1 MGLVASIDIKFN
13 QTYSFDKIIEELIS
27 NHWLLNDNGKI
38 IFLDNND
45 YDWKESN
52 FVNQEIVLNGLK
64 NRFDN
69 NNIVALNFLYKG
81 VTGGNFIFINN
92 HTISINL
99 NINRK
104 KIDGT
109 NHTDFS
115 FYIFSL
121 NEIISNCNITCSEL
135 I

>member
-13 QTYSFDKIIEELIS
+13 QTYSFDVIIEKLIS

-45 YDWKESN
+45 YDWKESDLN
-52 FVNQEIVLNGLK
+52 NQEIVLSNLK
-64 NRFDN
+64 NKFDN

-81 VTGGNFIFINN
+81 VTGGNFIFINDR
-92 HTISINL
+92 TISINL

-104 KIDGT
+104 KIDDST
-109 NHTDFS
+109 RTDFS
-115 FYIFSL
+115 FYISGL
-121 NEIISNCNITCSEL
+121 NQIISNCNITCSEL
-135 I
+135 V